1 LNTKVRACSNSA
13 GRKVEH
19 ITSAQLRRH
28 FPAWNVE
35 RYRDGLFDPALF
47 P

>member
-1 LNTKVRACSNSA
+1 MRSLGVFEQR
-13 GRKVEH
+13 GRKVER

-28 FPAWNVE
+28 FPAWNAE
-35 RYRDGLFDPALF
+35 RYHDGLFDPVLF

>member
-1 LNTKVRACSNSA
+1 LNTKVWACSNSA
-13 GRKVEH
+13 GRKVER

-28 FPAWNVE
+28 FPAWNAE
-35 RYRDGLFDPALF
+35 RYRDGLFDPVLF